1 MKPQNMVLV
10 VGCGG
15 HARFILSLVSNSDLE
30 ASGLIDLEDD
40 FKDSEVIMGVS
51 VVGCLSSISEQ
62 YQLGQRSVVLGI
74 GDNFLRQKIFLDL
87 GQKGFKFP
95 NLIHSSSIIDPTA
108 ILGSGNVIGP
118 NVVIGAEV
126 EIGNNNIINSGAVIE
141 HQSMIGDH
149 NHVSLSAT
157 ICGNVS
163 IGSCVFLGA
172 NSTVIDKL
180 LVSDDTTLGA
190 GGTLV
195 SSTRAPGLTLVG
207 CPAKVNKK

>member
-1 MKPQNMVLV
+1 MKLENTVLV

-15 HARFILSLVSNSDLE
+15 HARFILSLVSNSYFE

-40 FKDSEVIMGVS
+40 VKDSEVIMGVS
-51 VVGCLSSISEQ
+51 VVGRLSSISEQ
-62 YQLGQRSVVLGI
+62 YQLGQRSIVLAI
-74 GDNFLRQKIFLDL
+74 GDNFLRQKTFSDL
-87 GQKGFKFP
+87 GQIGFKFP

-108 ILGSGNVIGP
+108 VVGVGNAIGP

-141 HQSMIGDH
+141 HQSIIGDH

-157 ICGNVS
+157 ICGKVS
-163 IGSCVFLGA
+163 VGNRVFLGA

-207 CPAKVNKK
+207 CPAKENKR